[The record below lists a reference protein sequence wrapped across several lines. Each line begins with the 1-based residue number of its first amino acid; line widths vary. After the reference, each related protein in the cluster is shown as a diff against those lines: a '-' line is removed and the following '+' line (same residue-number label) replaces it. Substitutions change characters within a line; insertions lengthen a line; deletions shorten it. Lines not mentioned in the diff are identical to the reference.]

1 MNKVQ
6 EQFIKY
12 LFIQECGKYRC
23 MYTCPKKLSEICQS
37 QTEGNLLYDNKEE

>member
-6 EQFIKY
+6 ERFIKY

-23 MYTCPKKLSEICQS
+23 GDTCPEALRLMCQS
-37 QTEGNLLYDNKEE
+37 QTEGNVLWAD